1 MSRVL
6 VTTDYLHPG
15 DDVHTLLRKHGHQVN
30 YRPAVG
36 PRDPDETLALFDGV
50 HGAIVASE
58 PITAE
63 MLDHAPE
70 LKVLARSG
78 VGYDS
83 IDVAAAAARG
93 IQVCN
98 TPGVNHDAV
107 AELTIALM
115 LMTARRLTTVIDEV
129 RAGRWP
135 RDAGHELRGAT
146 LGLLGYGPS
155 GRAVARLGAAFGMTV
170 LVHTAHPDPAESTV
184 HFVDRDTVIAAAD
197 YLSLHTRSDATTH
210 RIIGRQAL
218 RAMKTTAILI
228 NTARGSLVDQDA
240 LIEALE
246 SGQIAGAA
254 LDVLDA
260 APLPASCRL
269 RGLGNVIITSHLAGQ
284 TVQARARAG
293 LAWRPRMP

>member
-50 HGAIVASE
+50 HGVIVASE

-63 MLDHAPE
+63 MLDHATE

-83 IDVAAAAARG
+83 IDVAAAARG

-135 RDAGHELRGAT
+135 RTPAT
-146 LGLLGYGPS
+146 NCAAPPWACWATGP
-155 GRAVARLGAAFGMTV
+155 
-170 LVHTAHPDPAESTV
+170 
-184 HFVDRDTVIAAAD
+184 
-197 YLSLHTRSDATTH
+197 
-210 RIIGRQAL
+210 
-218 RAMKTTAILI
+218 
-228 NTARGSLVDQDA
+228 
-240 LIEALE
+240 
-246 SGQIAGAA
+246 AGARW
-254 LDVLDA
+254 
-260 APLPASCRL
+260 PAW
-269 RGLGNVIITSHLAGQ
+269 V
-284 TVQARARAG
+284 
-293 LAWRPRMP
+293 PRSG